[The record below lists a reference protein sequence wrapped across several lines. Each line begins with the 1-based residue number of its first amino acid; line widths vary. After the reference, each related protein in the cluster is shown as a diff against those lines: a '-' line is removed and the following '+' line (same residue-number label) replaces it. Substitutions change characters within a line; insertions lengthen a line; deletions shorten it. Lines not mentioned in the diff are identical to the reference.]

1 MHYSSI
7 EEVWGTS
14 NFIEKM
20 DEVKLEPVQPIIPQE
35 IKQPTQPTQQIIKP
49 VNDINFDLSETTI
62 DEEECKILIQK
73 IMKSKKCKKYLR
85 NKFRPKILEKLEDII
100 DEYRDLIV
108 LILICYAIYLFVS
121 IINDA

>member
-7 EEVWGTS
+7 EEVWGTN

-20 DEVKLEPVQPIIPQE
+20 DETKTEQVQQIIPQE
-35 IKQPTQPTQQIIKP
+35 IKQPTQTTQQIKP

>member
-7 EEVWGTS
+7 EEVWGTN

-20 DEVKLEPVQPIIPQE
+20 DETKTEQVQQIIPQE
-35 IKQPTQPTQQIIKP
+35 IKQPTQTTQQIKP

-100 DEYRDLIV
+100 DEYRDLVV